1 MGAPGA
7 SPGLRQELLRRKPVR
22 SHDGQHAAGEHGEHL
37 PRSIGTFQ
45 LAMFGVGATIGTGIF
60 FVLSSAVPEA
70 GPAVI
75 VSFVMAGIAA
85 GLAAICYAEMASSVP
100 VSGSTYSYAYATLGE
115 IVAMGVA
122 ACLLLE
128 YGVSTAAV
136 AVGWSGYLN
145 EAIGN
150 VTGLE
155 VPHAIL
161 AAPWDSDPGV
171 VNLPAVVLVG
181 LCMLLLIRGASE
193 SAQLNAIMVVIKL
206 VVLAMFIVIALTAFD
221 ADNFAGFAPFGV
233 AGVAT
238 AAGTIFFSFIG
249 LDAVSTAGDEV
260 KDPQK
265 TMPRALLA
273 ALFIVI
279 TFYVLVAVAAVGT
292 QPWQEFEG
300 QSEAGLAKILE
311 NVTGTPIWGT
321 ILALGAVISIF
332 SVTLVTLYGQTR
344 ILFAMGRDGML
355 PHLFAR
361 VSPRTQT
368 PVNNTIIVAIVVA
381 MLAAIVPLDYLIDVV
396 SIGTLTAFIV
406 VSLGVIILRYR
417 EPDLPRGFTV
427 PGFPVTPILSIL
439 ACAYILASLHWYT
452 WVIFAGWVAVF
463 LVFYMLYG
471 RKHSVLGQE
480 RGEEP
485 VVEEK

>member
-1 MGAPGA
+1 
-7 SPGLRQELLRRKPVR
+7 
-22 SHDGQHAAGEHGEHL
+22 
-37 PRSIGTFQ
+37 
-45 LAMFGVGATIGTGIF
+45 MFGVGATIGTGIF

-75 VSFVMAGIAA
+75 VSFVMAWIAA

-115 IVAMGVA
+115 VVAMGVA

-145 EAIGN
+145 EALRN
-150 VTGLE
+150 LTGVEL
-155 VPHAIL
+155 PQAIL
-161 AAPWDSDPGV
+161 AAPWDADPGV

-193 SAQLNAIMVVIKL
+193 SARVNAIMVVIKL
-206 VVLAMFIVIALTAFD
+206 SVLAMFIVVAFTAFD
-221 ADNFAGFAPFGV
+221 ANNFADFAPFGV
-233 AGVAT
+233 GGVSV

-279 TFYVLVAVAAVGT
+279 AFYVLVAAAAVGT

-300 QSEAGLAKILE
+300 QSEAGLAQILE
-311 NVTGTPIWGT
+311 KVTGTPIWAT
-321 ILALGAVISIF
+321 ILAVGAVISIF

-355 PHLFAR
+355 PRMFAR

-368 PVNNTIIVAIVVA
+368 PVQNTVIVAVIVAI
-381 MLAAIVPLDYLIDVV
+381 LAAIVPLDYLIDVV

-406 VSLGVIILRYR
+406 VSLGVIILRRR
-417 EPDLPRGFTV
+417 EPNLPRGFKV
-427 PGFPVTPILSIL
+427 PGYPVTPILSIL

-452 WVIFAGWVAVF
+452 WLVFAGWIAVF

-485 VVEEK
+485 VVDGERT